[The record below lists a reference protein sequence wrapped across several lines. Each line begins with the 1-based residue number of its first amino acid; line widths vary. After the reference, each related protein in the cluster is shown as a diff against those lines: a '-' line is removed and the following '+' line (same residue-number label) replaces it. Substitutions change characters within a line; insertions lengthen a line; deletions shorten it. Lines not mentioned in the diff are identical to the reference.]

1 MVVVGGLGTV
11 TGSVLGAVVVTFLNL
26 QSDTL
31 QNLPILGAVLQTLSE
46 TVMSVP
52 GLPNVNLVFMGLTI
66 ILIVIFEPLG
76 LFGIW
81 MRFKIYWKTWPF

>member
-26 QSDTL
+26 QSDAL
-31 QNLPILGAVLQTLSE
+31 QNLPILGVVLQTLSE

-81 MRFKIYWKTWPF
+81 MRIKIYWKTWPF